1 VDNTDVQLFISYSH
15 NDADQWLARHLADRF
30 RDIGIDVW
38 QDESSQPA
46 GESLQAD
53 IEKAIR
59 ESDHAIFLVSKLWLQ
74 SRYCRLELDRFDR
87 RDPSTVRRIPV
98 FRLPPE
104 QLMLPVQLIDL
115 KGITWLDGEAH
126 HDARFWEVYCAIT
139 GTDPGRSEQWGE
151 HGRALTKGS
160 VPPPSGPPPRTTLDS
175 LRCNRALQWTRIEN
189 VAPGPSHDL
198 LIVPGEAGQ
207 AHDHFSRRVREML
220 STLPPRAIVSI
231 HWRKRPSS
239 EDEFLAAV
247 ADGLGVS
254 RDWLVREMAERMS
267 DSNLVLLH
275 PCLRARFVDARLIRY
290 YTEWLPR
297 LVEAVKPRM
306 KLKCIQPVEWPMEEG
321 ALANMMTW
329 LRLRQGSSDEG
340 KREAEQFIEELRAG
354 AGETLH
360 ANRLQDLADISQADL
375 DEFCEDERLTAPQ
388 KAWFLSRIRSRNPS
402 NSQEVFDAIDAFLA
416 DARSLT

>member
-1 VDNTDVQLFISYSH
+1 VQVFISYSH
-15 NDADQWLARHLADRF
+15 NDADKWLARHLADRL
-30 RDIGIDVW
+30 RAIEIEVW

-59 ESDHAIFLVSKLWLQ
+59 ESDHAVFLVSKMWLQ

-115 KGITWLDGEAH
+115 KGITWLDGDPH

-139 GTDPGRSEQWGE
+139 GTDPGRSEQWSE
-151 HGRALTKGS
+151 QGRGLAKGS
-160 VPPPSGPPPRTTLDS
+160 PSASPPPPPPRTSLDS
-175 LRCNRALQWTRIEN
+175 LRCNRGLQWTRIETVVPN
-189 VAPGPSHDL
+189 PSHDL

-207 AHDHFSRRVREML
+207 AHDHFSLRVRELL
-220 STLPPRAIVSI
+220 STLPPRSI
-231 HWRKRPSS
+231 ASVHWRKRPSG

-247 ADGLGVS
+247 AAALGVS
-254 RDWLVREMAERMS
+254 RDWLTRELAERMS

-275 PCLRARFVDARLIRY
+275 PCLRARFLDTRLIQY
-290 YTEWLPR
+290 YTDWLPR
-297 LVEAVKPRM
+297 LIDEAKPRM
-306 KLKCIQPVEWPMEEG
+306 RLKCLQPVEWPVEQG
-321 ALANMMTW
+321 TVSNVLTW
-329 LRLRQGSSDEG
+329 LRLRRSTSDEG
-340 KREAEQFIEELRAG
+340 RPEAEQFIDRVRAG
-354 AGETLH
+354 AVETLH
-360 ANRLQDLADISQADL
+360 ASRLQELADISKADL
-375 DEFCEDERLTAPQ
+375 DEFCEDERLTESQ
-388 KAWFLSRIRSRNPS
+388 KAWFLSRIQSRNPS

-416 DARSLT
+416 DARSMT